1 MEMASFGADE
11 WIEAAYRRFN
21 EAGLAAV
28 RVEAVARDLGASKG
42 SFYWHF
48 AYRAELVAAVMARW
62 EQIETDFVITLVER
76 AGTPEERLAALYDVI
91 VDRLGQRGGE
101 RTLYVT
107 AAGEGVEAVVGR
119 VTERRVAYVAS
130 LLEAAG
136 FDADEARRRG
146 ATVVAAVIG
155 FQQLAA
161 GGWRAGPRVETGE
174 LTSSILRMSLT
185 PAAR

>member
-1 MEMASFGADE
+1 MASFGADE

-21 EAGLAAV
+21 EDGLAAV

-48 AYRAELVAAVMARW
+48 ADRAELVAAVMAKW
-62 EQIETDFVITLVER
+62 EQIETDFVIDLVER
-76 AGTPEERLAALYDVI
+76 AGTPEERLAVLYDVI
-91 VDRLGQRGGE
+91 VDRMRQRGGE

-107 AAGEGVEAVVGR
+107 AAGEGVDAVVGR
-119 VTERRVAYVAS
+119 VPERRVAYVAA

-161 GGWRAGPRVETGE
+161 GGWRAGPRIETGE
-174 LTSSILRMSLT
+174 LTASILRMSLT
-185 PAAR
+185 PAGR